1 MKYIMF
7 HLSCSFQSKH
17 QMIWWSRSSTWR
29 IGWTLLAALD
39 CCSLAFFG
47 AGEQVPCFVAI
58 CLADCWNL
66 IEFNF
71 HCKMKFLNQI
81 DGVSLPTWLRQHF
94 DPSRVDNIDGYFLS
108 SCKAIIIWCLVCALV
123 SMCFGKVSW
132 LEKSWMTK
140 TWQVGFDIMC
150 VLKKNPINTKH
161 LSFNLQLKLCQNW

>member
-1 MKYIMF
+1 MVQVLYLAHRLDPSGSIGLLQLGVFWCRWASAMLCCNLLGWLLEF
-7 HLSCSFQSKH
+7 DWVQFSLQNEISESNR
-17 QMIWWSRSSTWR
+17 WS
-29 IGWTLLAALD
+29 
-39 CCSLAFFG
+39 
-47 AGEQVPCFVAI
+47 
-58 CLADCWNL
+58 
-66 IEFNF
+66 
-71 HCKMKFLNQI
+71 
-81 DGVSLPTWLRQHF
+81 SLPTWLRQHF

-108 SCKAIIIWCLVCALV
+108 SCKAIIIWCLVCALD